1 MQFTIY
7 DPGTNDDIIRAR
19 RTKTGIVV
27 AGATGGWYGN
37 STGRGSN
44 LGYRTAGC
52 SDPSPSATE
61 TRSNPDPAEMHPS
74 TRERERESIC
84 ERVRER
90 EKVTDTQILCTLATI
105 LLQSMFVRHHFCSLT
120 CYSHTRPESSHYAT

>member
-7 DPGTNDDIIRAR
+7 DPGTTEDIIRAR
-19 RTKTGIVV
+19 RMKTGIVV

-37 STGRGSN
+37 STERGSN
-44 LGYRTAGC
+44 LGFRTAGC

-84 ERVRER
+84 ERVRETCNCTAAINVC
-90 EKVTDTQILCTLATI
+90 KDTIFAL
-105 LLQSMFVRHHFCSLT
+105 
-120 CYSHTRPESSHYAT
+120 